1 MQTKADHYLFMER
14 GTAHVRPYYIDAGGH
29 CVQVLDSVHSDMSQG
44 SYTITSRPSRPQN
57 KFTRYQLPG
66 FGLPLNFT
74 PYEEHTTNEYDF
86 NTKDDKEI
94 LHSPLGDF
102 GALYPSAIDGQR
114 AR

>member
-1 MQTKADHYLFMER
+1 
-14 GTAHVRPYYIDAGGH
+14 
-29 CVQVLDSVHSDMSQG
+29 MSQT
-44 SYTITSRPSRPQN
+44 SYTIAGSSHPQ

-102 GALYPSAIDGQR
+102 GALYPNTLDGQR
-114 AR
+114 GR